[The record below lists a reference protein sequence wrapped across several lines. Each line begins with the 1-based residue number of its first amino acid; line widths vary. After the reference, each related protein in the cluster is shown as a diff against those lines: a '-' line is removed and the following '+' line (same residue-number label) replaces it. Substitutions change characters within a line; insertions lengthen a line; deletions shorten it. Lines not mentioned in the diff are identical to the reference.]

1 MLLDG
6 KRLVYIED
14 DPRNR
19 QLVEMI
25 LTGEGA
31 KVWFDRWGAPALA
44 LSAVIGHIPLDM
56 ILLDLM
62 FANGYSGYD
71 VYAELRKQIVLDK
84 VPVVMISAADAA
96 VEMPKARQL
105 GLSSYIVKP
114 IDADH
119 FAHQIKSVLEG
130 QPIWQLAAAAWNC

>member
-6 KRLVYIED
+6 KRIVYVED
-14 DPRNR
+14 DSRNR

-31 KVWFDRWGAPALA
+31 KVWLDRWGAPALA
-44 LSAVIGHIPLDM
+44 LSAVIGHMPLDM

-71 VYAELRKQIVLDK
+71 IYAELRKQYTLDK
-84 VPVVMISAADAA
+84 VPIVMISAADASI
-96 VEMPKARQL
+96 EMPKARQL
-105 GLSSYIVKP
+105 GLDSYIVKP

-119 FAHQIKSVLEG
+119 FAHQIKSILEG
-130 QPIWQLAAAAWNC
+130 QPIWQLATPA

>member
-6 KRLVYIED
+6 KRIVYVED
-14 DPRNR
+14 DARNR

-44 LSAVIGHIPLDM
+44 LSAVIGHMPLDM

-71 VYAELRKQIVLDK
+71 VYTELRKQYTLDK
-84 VPVVMISAADAA
+84 VPVVMISAADDSI
-96 VEMPKARQL
+96 EMPKARQL
-105 GLSSYIVKP
+105 GLTSYIVKP

-119 FAHQIKSVLEG
+119 FAYQIKSILEG
-130 QPIWQLAAAAWNC
+130 QPIWQLATAV

>member
-6 KRLVYIED
+6 KRIVYVED
-14 DPRNR
+14 DSRNR

-31 KVWFDRWGAPALA
+31 KVWLDRWGAPALA
-44 LSAVIGHIPLDM
+44 LSAVIGHMPLDM

-71 VYAELRKQIVLDK
+71 IYAELRKQYTLDK
-84 VPVVMISAADAA
+84 VPVVMISAADASI
-96 VEMPKARQL
+96 EMPKARQL
-105 GLSSYIVKP
+105 GLDSYIVKP

-119 FAHQIKSVLEG
+119 FAHQIKSILEG
-130 QPIWQLAAAAWNC
+130 QPIWQLATPA

>member
-6 KRLVYIED
+6 KRIVYVED
-14 DPRNR
+14 DSRNR

-31 KVWFDRWGAPALA
+31 KVWLDRWGAPALA
-44 LSAVIGHIPLDM
+44 LSAVIGHMPLDM

-71 VYAELRKQIVLDK
+71 IYAELRKQYTLDK
-84 VPVVMISAADAA
+84 VPVVMISAADASI
-96 VEMPKARQL
+96 EMPKARLL
-105 GLSSYIVKP
+105 GLDSYIVKP

-119 FAHQIKSVLEG
+119 FAHQIKSILEG
-130 QPIWQLAAAAWNC
+130 QPIWQLATPA